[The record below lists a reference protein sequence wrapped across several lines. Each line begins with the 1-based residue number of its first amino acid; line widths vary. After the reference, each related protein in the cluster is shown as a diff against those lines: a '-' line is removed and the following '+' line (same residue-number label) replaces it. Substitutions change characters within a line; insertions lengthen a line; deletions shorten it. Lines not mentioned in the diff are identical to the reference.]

1 MSHLVTLITPPGG
14 VVLDPFTGSGTTGVA
29 AMYHSPTTRF
39 IGVEQDP
46 TYHGIASAR
55 VTYHLVKSM
64 GGVPNPFAGDAP
76 KVEETSVALASIDD
90 LFGFQ

>member
-1 MSHLVTLITPPGG
+1 MLHLITLITPPGG
-14 VVLDPFTGSGTTGVA
+14 VVLDPFTGSGSTGVA

-46 TYHGIASAR
+46 TYHGIATAR
-55 VTYHLVKSM
+55 IAYHLVKSM

-76 KVEETSVALASIDD
+76 VVEAPALTMTMDD
-90 LFGFQ
+90 LFGF